1 MKVIIGDTTFMS
13 PAGDGWPFYMVIRA
27 AWSYLQG
34 KGSTFISQSCKDS
47 ECWSGPRNQT
57 CDLPLCSQVL
67 LLTELILLWCSNTI
81 IHFISEGSAMWI
93 WWNGSKRW
101 VTVYGAI
108 FMITER
114 LSLWNESI
122 LVLLTR
128 YWTTFQSCVQVIA
141 LCTNDV
147 TISGPCT
154 NIEPTWSV

>member
-1 MKVIIGDTTFMS
+1 MAILRGHQSHAKLF
-13 PAGDGWPFYMVIRA
+13 AGQRQYLHFSVMLRPWVLV
-27 AWSYLQG
+27 WSA
-34 KGSTFISQSCKDS
+34 
-47 ECWSGPRNQT
+47 RNQT

-114 LSLWNESI
+114 LSLWNKSI
-122 LVLLTR
+122 LVSFTR
-128 YWTTFQSCVQVIA
+128 YWTTFHSCVQVIA

-147 TISGPCT
+147 TISSPWT